1 MAVFDLILIALVVT
15 LEPIPITGF
24 IIVLSA
30 RQGTFKGAAFILG
43 WLLSLVVVIAI
54 TLLATGGKP
63 PRPSTAPSTAVLAVK
78 IALGVALIVIAFHR
92 RRQTGRPKKP
102 AAWMT
107 RIDGMSVWA
116 AAPLG
121 LLLQP
126 WVLVGAGAASIA
138 QLHVSSIESYLL
150 LVVFCLLCTSSY
162 LAMELLAVFSP
173 EATKARLDGL
183 RKWIDTHRDQAIVLL
198 ALVVGL
204 WLVGDSLDLIVTS

>member
-1 MAVFDLILIALVVT
+1 MAVFDLILIAVVVT

-30 RQGTFKGAAFILG
+30 RQGTFKGASFILG

-54 TLLATGGKP
+54 TVLATGGKP

-78 IALGVALIVIAFHR
+78 AVLGAALIVIAFHR

-102 AAWMT
+102 AAWMVK
-107 RIDGMSVWA
+107 IDGMSVWA

-126 WVLVGAGAASIA
+126 WVLVGAGAAGITE
-138 QLHVSSIESYLL
+138 LHVSSIESYVL
-150 LVVFCLLCTSSY
+150 LVVFCLVCTSSY
-162 LAMELLAVFSP
+162 LAMELFAVFSP
-173 EATKARLDGL
+173 ESTKARLDGL
-183 RKWIDTHRDQAIVLL
+183 RNWIDTHRDQVIVIL
-198 ALVVGL
+198 ALVAGL
-204 WLVGDSLDLIVTS
+204 WLVGDSLYLIASS